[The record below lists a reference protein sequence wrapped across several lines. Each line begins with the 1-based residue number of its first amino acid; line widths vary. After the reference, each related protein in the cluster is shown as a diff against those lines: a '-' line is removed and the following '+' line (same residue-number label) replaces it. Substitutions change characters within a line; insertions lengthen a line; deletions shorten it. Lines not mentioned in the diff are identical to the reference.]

1 MQNSIYTPIPGS
13 MLASTPS
20 TELIS
25 CLTKTNK
32 AISHANAAR
41 EARAPRDARKVVKMT
56 KNAEDANELNKASRV
71 KAAANSSWQHRA
83 RERNGYFFHH
93 QGGGGGSQETMPA
106 SGSWRIR
113 IFRMTMMRQEDRR
126 SSY

>member
-1 MQNSIYTPIPGS
+1 

-71 KAAANSSWQHRA
+71 KAAANQVGNTE
-83 RERNGYFFHH
+83 REKGTVIFFIIRGVAAEVKRPCPRRDH
-93 QGGGGGSQETMPA
+93 GA
-106 SGSWRIR
+106 SEFSG
-113 IFRMTMMRQEDRR
+113 
-126 SSY
+126 

>member
-1 MQNSIYTPIPGS
+1 MQNSVYTPIPGS

-71 KAAANSSWQHRA
+71 KAAANSGWQHRA
-83 RERNGYFFHH
+83 IERNGYFFHH
-93 QGGGGGSQETMPA
+93 QGGR
-106 SGSWRIR
+106 WRKSRDHARVGIMAHQN
-113 IFRMTMMRQEDRR
+113 FQDGNDAPRR
-126 SSY
+126 